1 MISHVKSVLQISL
14 GRLGEKE
21 GTKKIS
27 MLNLFGYS

>member
-1 MISHVKSVLQISL
+1 MISHVKSVLQILL

-27 MLNLFGYS
+27 MLN